1 MAASLFEDF
10 QPHSKEVWKNQAIKD
25 LKGKDF
31 DQTLI
36 WQAEGDLHIEPYYNH
51 EDLSSLPL
59 DLVQGAQKNLATTWQ
74 NREKIIF
81 SSEKATNQ
89 LILEAIEWGAD
100 SIIIDFEEQD
110 ITAIDFKKLLHQ
122 IKLSEI
128 PVFFKVQNQSVQLL
142 EILASLIPYQMKGGV
157 QNDYLANWMR
167 TGILSKDST
176 TQLFQSIRKVQNHN

>member
-36 WQAEGDLHIEPYYNH
+36 WQAEGDLRIEPYYNH
-51 EDLSSLPL
+51 EDLSSLPIE
-59 DLVQGAQKNLATTWQ
+59 LVQSAQNNAIIATWH

-81 SSEKATNQ
+81 STEKATNQ

-100 SIIIDFEEQD
+100 SVIIDFEEKD
-110 ITAIDFKKLLHQ
+110 ITSIDFKKLLYQ

-128 PVFFKVQNQSVQLL
+128 YVFFKVQNQSVQLL
-142 EILASLIPYQMKGGV
+142 ETLASLIPYQMKGGV
-157 QNDYLANWMR
+157 QDDYLASWMN
-167 TGILSKDST
+167 TGVLSKDST
-176 TQLFQSIRKVQNHN
+176 TQLCTCRG